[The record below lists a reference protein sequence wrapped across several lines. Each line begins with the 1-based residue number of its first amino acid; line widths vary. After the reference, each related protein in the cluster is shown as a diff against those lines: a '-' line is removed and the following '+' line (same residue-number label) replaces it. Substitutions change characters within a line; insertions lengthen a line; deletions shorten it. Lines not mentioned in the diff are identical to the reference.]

1 MTPVEARVRAEIARR
16 GPIPFEEVVELALY
30 DPDGG
35 FYATGG
41 RAGRRGDFL
50 TSPEVGPLF
59 GAVVARA
66 LDRWWAELQEP
77 EVFTV
82 IEAGAGPGT
91 LARTI
96 LAASPRCARAL
107 RYVLVEPSAGQ
118 RAAHAEHLALDAPAF
133 AFASLPDPDDEDEAP
148 AVVSGPIVVSLSD
161 LPRVPGPCVVLANE
175 LLDNLPFGLSSGVT
189 TGGQMSAWG
198 SRGTRSSRCA
208 CPASDRSGSG
218 DAGRRPH
225 PRPVPCRRLGARRPR
240 SSPAR
245 ADASSPSTM
254 RRPPGSWRPVP
265 WLDWVRTYRGHARGG
280 HPLTSLGEQDIT
292 CEVAVDQLPVPAQDR
307 SQADWL
313 RAHGIDELVEEGRA
327 IWRERAAIGDLE
339 AIRARS
345 RVTEAEALL
354 DPAGLGAFRV
364 LEWEGLGRPGYSG
377 NMPRRGSSVYWGARP
392 ASKARIASGRFS
404 VNPSM
409 SWLRSSSSTAASRLL
424 TSRFAHSTSLVMA
437 RP

>member
-30 DPDGG
+30 DPNGG

-66 LDRWWAELQEP
+66 LDHWWADLQEP

-133 AFASLPDPDDEDEAP
+133 AFASLPDPDHEDEAP
-148 AVVSGPIVVSLSD
+148 AVVSGPIVVSLTA

-175 LLDNLPFGLSSGVT
+175 LLDNLPFGLIE
-189 TGGQMSAWG
+189 
-198 SRGTRSSRCA
+198 RGDDGWADVCV
-208 CPASDRSGSG
+208 GIEG
-218 DAGRRPH
+218 DAVVEV
-225 PRPVPCRRLGARRPR
+225 PVPTSERPAPPMPVGARIPDQSRAAGWVRDARQLAGPGGRVVALDYASTTRELAAR
-240 SSPAR
+240 S
-245 ADASSPSTM
+245 
-254 RRPPGSWRPVP
+254 

-280 HPLTSLGEQDIT
+280 HPLRSLGEQDIT
-292 CEVAVDQLPVPAQDR
+292 CEVAVDQLPRAAQDR

-313 RAHGIDELVEEGRA
+313 RVHGIDELVEEGRST
-327 IWRERAAIGDLE
+327 WRERAAVGDLE
-339 AIRARS
+339 AMRARS
-345 RVTEAEALL
+345 RVTEADALL

-364 LEWEGLGRPGYSG
+364 LEWAGL
-377 NMPRRGSSVYWGARP
+377 
-392 ASKARIASGRFS
+392 
-404 VNPSM
+404 
-409 SWLRSSSSTAASRLL
+409 
-424 TSRFAHSTSLVMA
+424 
-437 RP
+437 

>member
-1 MTPVEARVRAEIARR
+1 MTPVEERVRAEIARR

-66 LDRWWAELQEP
+66 LDRWWGDLQEP

-82 IEAGAGPGT
+82 VEAGAGPGT

-118 RAAHAEHLALDAPAF
+118 RAAHAEHLALDVPAF

-148 AVVSGPIVVSLSD
+148 AVVSGPIVVSLTD

-175 LLDNLPFGLSSGVT
+175 LLDNLPFGLIERGDDGWADVCVGVE
-189 TGGQMSAWG
+189 GDA
-198 SRGTRSSRCA
+198 RGRGARAHERPVRSS
-208 CPASDRSGSG
+208 
-218 DAGRRPH
+218 DAGRGPH
-225 PRPVPCRRLGARRPR
+225 PRPVPCRRLGARRPPAR
-240 SSPAR
+240 RPGRARGRPGLRVDDPGAGRPAVAGLGAHLSGPCARWASARRASASRTSPAR
-245 ADASSPSTM
+245 WPSISF
-254 RRPPGSWRPVP
+254 R
-265 WLDWVRTYRGHARGG
+265 A
-280 HPLTSLGEQDIT
+280 
-292 CEVAVDQLPVPAQDR
+292 PAQDR

-313 RAHGIDELVEEGRA
+313 RMHGIDELVEEGRA

-339 AIRARS
+339 AMRARS

-364 LEWEGLGRPGYSG
+364 LEWAGL
-377 NMPRRGSSVYWGARP
+377 
-392 ASKARIASGRFS
+392 
-404 VNPSM
+404 
-409 SWLRSSSSTAASRLL
+409 
-424 TSRFAHSTSLVMA
+424 
-437 RP
+437 